1 MKYSLYNEMWVS
13 SFNKRFNLK
22 KSMGRGTM
30 YSKVGLLCQLVPSL
44 EMTFVLRKLF
54 NISPGKG
61 SIWNADES
69 MVYRY
74 DHEEKTWTYK

>member
-1 MKYSLYNEMWVS
+1 MGEIWCDEKHLNAI
-13 SFNKRFNLK
+13 NTIPG

-44 EMTFVLRKLF
+44 EMNFVLRKLF

-74 DHEEKTWTYK
+74 DHDEKTWTY